1 MQRRMGA
8 EEICMTQPM
17 SAVRLTEY
25 LADARTRTLDLVRG
39 LDSVQL
45 MGPRLDIVNPLLWEI
60 GHVGWFHEYFA
71 LRRLEGGAPRLPN
84 ADDLYNSSTVPHD
97 TRWELPLPPL
107 EGTLDYMARVQDA
120 MVQRLGRGFASA
132 EETELYLLTIF
143 HEDMHDEAFTYSRQ
157 TLGYPA
163 PVFSTTHN
171 GDPGAGEA
179 GPLPGDVAVAGGAL
193 QLGSPPDAPFVFDNE
208 KWAHPVEIVP
218 FQIARAPVTN
228 AEFLTFVAEGGY
240 QRREFWSDEGWRWR
254 EAAGAEHPLYW
265 TREHD
270 GWTVRWFDH
279 VQALLPH
286 HPVIHANWYEADA
299 WCRWAGRRL
308 PTEAEWEAAAAT
320 EPGSNGEL
328 AAGKRRYPWGDDTPL
343 PRHANLNGFAMGVV
357 DVAAFAAGDSAWGC
371 RQMLGNVWEWTATTF
386 DPFPGFSPDAYE
398 DYSEPWFG
406 TRKVLRG
413 GAWASRSRMVTNM
426 YRNFFTPDRRDVMA
440 GFRTCAL

>member
-1 MQRRMGA
+1 M
-8 EEICMTQPM
+8 
-17 SAVRLTEY
+17 L
-25 LADARTRTLDLVRG
+25 
-39 LDSVQL
+39 
-45 MGPRLDIVNPLLWEI
+45 
-60 GHVGWFHEYFA
+60 
-71 LRRLEGGAPRLPN
+71 
-84 ADDLYNSSTVPHD
+84 
-97 TRWELPLPPL
+97 
-107 EGTLDYMARVQDA
+107 
-120 MVQRLGRGFASA
+120 QRLGRGLVSA

-171 GDPGAGEA
+171 GNADVGDA
-179 GPLPGDVAVAGGAL
+179 GPLPGDVAVAGGVL
-193 QLGSPPDAPFVFDNE
+193 QLGSPPEAPFVFDNE
-208 KWAHPVEIVP
+208 KWAHPVEVAP
-218 FQIARAPVTN
+218 FHIARAPVTN
-228 AEFLTFVAEGGY
+228 AEFLAFVTEDGY

-265 TREHD
+265 ARLHD
-270 GWTVRWFDH
+270 GWTVRWFDQ
-279 VQALLPH
+279 VQVLPQH
-286 HPVIHANWYEADA
+286 HPVIHTNWYEADA

-328 AAGKRRYPWGDDTPL
+328 AADKRRYPWGDDAPL
-343 PRHANLNGFAMGVV
+343 PRHANLNGHAMGVV